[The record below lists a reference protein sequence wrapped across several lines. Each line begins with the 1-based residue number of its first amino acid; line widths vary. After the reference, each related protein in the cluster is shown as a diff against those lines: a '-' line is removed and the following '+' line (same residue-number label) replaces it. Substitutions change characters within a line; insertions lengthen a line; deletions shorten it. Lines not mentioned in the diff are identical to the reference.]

1 MSEATTLPKTVS
13 IDGVEY
19 EVEKLSDRVKRLIAI
34 YGKWTDE
41 TAELRLSLAKNE
53 AALRDLTREIS
64 ETVKTEAAETTE
76 VVGE

>member
-1 MSEATTLPKTVS
+1 MSEATTLPKTIS
-13 IDGVEY
+13 IDNVEY

-41 TAELRLSLAKNE
+41 AAELRLNLAKNE

-64 ETVKTEAAETTE
+64 ETVKTEAAEITD
-76 VVGE
+76 VAA